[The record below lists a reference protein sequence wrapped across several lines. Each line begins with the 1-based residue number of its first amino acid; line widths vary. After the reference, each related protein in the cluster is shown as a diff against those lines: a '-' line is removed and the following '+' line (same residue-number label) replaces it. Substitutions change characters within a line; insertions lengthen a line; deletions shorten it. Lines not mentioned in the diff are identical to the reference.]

1 MHRFKNLSL
10 KMQFSYISSSILHL
24 RVQMMLVKIIKN
36 IKINNSKSKSTL
48 DAEMNVFDSSY

>member
-1 MHRFKNLSL
+1 
-10 KMQFSYISSSILHL
+10 MQFSYISSSILHL